1 MDRPARKLITM
12 PKRQNTPAQ
21 KARRAARSDGAKYTA
36 ALRANLPTDA
46 AGLPEDVA
54 GLLPPH
60 MIALL
65 VATVTVEPGTD
76 PRSVAQAMADAV
88 LTLPVPVAAILRPFD
103 VPMSEAA
110 QVEEERAA
118 RLHAEAFPDEPNGDH
133 LLFLV
138 EVFYLAGD
146 LPDEA
151 EQVALR
157 LAGHWRAQL
166 GAGTGVLSMAVVAGA
181 LFGEQAYEALYEHRL
196 DWDVRTPDPD
206 GLVPAMARDAGPLHR
221 PAAPVGQE
229 EPMTNEQV
237 AAILHISPLLLP
249 AILDS
254 GCRFVRAAD
263 GAIEQRSAEGLV
275 CRWELASDG
284 AVHQVVYDRDGVED
298 TRMLTGL
305 STLSP
310 AEGD

>member
-12 PKRQNTPAQ
+12 PKNQNTRAQ
-21 KARRAARSDGAKYTA
+21 KARQAARSAGAKYTA
-36 ALRANLPTDA
+36 ELRAREARSEQVA
-46 AGLPEDVA
+46 A
-54 GLLPPH
+54 LLPPH

-65 VATVTVEPGTD
+65 NAVVTVEPGTD

-88 LTLPVPVAAILRPFD
+88 LTLPVPVAAIIRPYD
-103 VPMSEAA
+103 VPLSEAA
-110 QVEEERAA
+110 QAEEERAA
-118 RLHAEAFPDEPNGDH
+118 QLHAEDFPGDPDGDH

-138 EVFYLAGD
+138 EVFYLTGA
-146 LPDEA
+146 LPDEVD
-151 EQVALR
+151 QVARR
-157 LAGHWRAQL
+157 LAGHWRAEL
-166 GAGTGVLSMAVVAGA
+166 GGGTGVLSLAVTAGD
-181 LFGEQAYEALYEHRL
+181 LYGPQAYEALYEYRL

-206 GLVPAMARDAGPLHR
+206 GLVPAMARDAGPLPR
-221 PAAPVGQE
+221 PAAPGGQK
-229 EPMTNEQV
+229 EPMANAQV

-249 AILDS
+249 AIVDS

-275 CRWELASDG
+275 CRWELAPDG

-305 STLSP
+305 TTLGP